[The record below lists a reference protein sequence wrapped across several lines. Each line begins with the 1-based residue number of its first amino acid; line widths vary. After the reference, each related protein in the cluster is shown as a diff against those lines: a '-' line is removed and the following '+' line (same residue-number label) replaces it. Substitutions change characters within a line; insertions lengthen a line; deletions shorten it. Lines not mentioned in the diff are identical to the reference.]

1 MHKMRKILYFVAS
14 ICRLP
19 FVSASPPLRLRFGF
33 GFGFVLVL
41 PLLLLF
47 GFSISSCLRF
57 GFWIFDFGLE
67 YFEVAS

>member
-19 FVSASPPLRLRFGF
+19 FVSASPPLRLCFGF
-33 GFGFVLVL
+33 GFTLVL
-41 PLLLLF
+41 PLLLLLF